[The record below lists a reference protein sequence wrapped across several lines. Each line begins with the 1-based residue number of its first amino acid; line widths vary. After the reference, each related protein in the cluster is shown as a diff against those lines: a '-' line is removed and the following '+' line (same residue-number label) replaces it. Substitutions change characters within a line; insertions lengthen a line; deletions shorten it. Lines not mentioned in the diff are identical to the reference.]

1 MGHNVNK
8 LLITLYAILTASGL
22 ILLKLGTQGG
32 LISMSEAGI
41 SWHFN
46 IVAILGIVAYGLSFI
61 LYTILI
67 SKNDLGLVVASS
79 ASLVYVIVFFA
90 SFILFNEEFTLLKII
105 GICFILFGLLLLNSP
120 SRSSINKE

>member
-1 MGHNVNK
+1 MNK
-8 LLITLYAILTASGL
+8 LLIALYAVLTASGL

-32 LISMSEAGI
+32 LLSMSDSGI

-46 IVAILGIVAYGLSFI
+46 IIAILGVAAYGLSFI

-67 SKNDLGLVVASS
+67 SRNDLGLIVASS

-90 SFILFNEEFTLLKII
+90 SFILFHEQFTLLKIV
-105 GICFILFGLLLLNSP
+105 GICFILCGLLLLNSP
-120 SRSSINKE
+120 STSRVSKK